1 MKRQLKEAKQAEK
14 QNLKEEKKERK
25 EQQKLERQRFR
36 EEERMRKVQM
46 QEERE
51 LKKELDKTEPAKEK
65 HVVRMDTRR
74 KKDTEREPDLDLLP
88 VTWVSSYLPIRQ
100 IKNGIIYTTDHRY
113 VKLIEILPINFL
125 LRSPSEQRNII
136 MSFMS
141 YLKIAPVRIQ
151 FKVVSKKADISE
163 YIEKIQK
170 EAERE
175 CDTRVKMLQEDYAK
189 LIEKLGRKEAIT
201 RRFFMVFEYQSYN
214 NNKNPREH
222 DILPYMK
229 SVVQTAKKYLSQCG
243 NVVLEHEND
252 TRFLVDVLYQIL
264 NRRTSVYESLEER
277 TQKVVAYYRKENGE
291 DSIRHIPVTE
301 LIAPETMD
309 MRHRS
314 HLVIDGMYYS
324 YLLIPSHKYRS
335 RVPAGWLSLLINAGE
350 GIDVDV
356 FFFRQDKSKSMERI
370 GRSIRLNRSKIK
382 DTYDTNT
389 DFDDLS
395 ESIHAGY
402 YLKRGLSGSE
412 DFYYMSTLIT
422 ITGYSTKEVEWRVK
436 EMTKLLNSQ
445 DIGVTSC
452 MFREEEAFLSSLPL
466 LCLDKKLY
474 ERSKRNV
481 LTSGV
486 ASCYPFTSYEM
497 SDKDG
502 IMMGVNKA
510 NNSLVIVDIFNTKIY
525 KNANIAILGTS
536 GAGKTF
542 TMQLMALRL
551 RRKNV
556 QVFIIAPDKGH
567 EFARACNNIG
577 GAFIQISPASPNCI
591 NVMEIRPTDRTAS
604 EILDGY
610 TVERSE
616 LAMKIQSLHIF
627 FSLLIPDLSHEE
639 KQLLDEALVITYA
652 EKGITHDNQS
662 LEDSDNPGQYKDM
675 PILGDLHEV
684 LLRKRECRRMQNK
697 LVQQITS
704 HDEIDLSLPGREKC
718 AYFCITSD
726 QDSTFDMLA
735 TLFTSFLSI
744 KLVRYADR
752 TKERR
757 LPVPVQFIL
766 DEFPNL
772 GVVPDF
778 KKKLATARSR
788 GIGMSILFQNIPQ
801 LQNRYPDNQWE
812 EILGGCDFSIFLGCN
827 DMTTASYYSDR
838 TGEITVSVSSIRKS
852 YYTIRATDYVPEY
865 TESTSLGKR
874 MLLLPDEIL
883 RFPLDQGLLI
893 IRGQKVCR
901 FRKMDYLEHPDSQ
914 YMKLEK
920 VEEHIPE
927 WFKDWKQEKQN
938 FKIYAE
944 KEPDLPD
951 KKEGGT
957 EAGNPLTLDTEI
969 KKTEKQANAKT
980 SEQQEEKRIMKVEEL
995 FAFETSDGKEG

>member
-1 MKRQLKEAKQAEK
+1 MILALYVGGFMEQLFMESAVRLAPIDTIRHGISSVAGIQCSIVAFILFGAVAGLIVWRGSGKEAYD
-14 QNLKEEKKERK
+14 ERNFEVSSK
-25 EQQKLERQRFR
+25 GTYGTAGFMD
-36 EEERMRKVQM
+36 EEERAQVLQSEKSFEKVDGVIFGRNLQDEKIISLPVESRLNRNFAVCGSQGSM
-46 QEERE
+46 KSRAFARVMALQCIRRGESVYLTDPKSELYEDLSFYFRE
-51 LKKELDKTEPAKEK
+51 SGYTVKQLNLIQLEHSDAWNCLGEIDDGSLIDVFCDVVIRNTTDKFDHFYDNTE
-65 HVVRMDTRR
+65 M
-74 KKDTEREPDLDLLP
+74 DLLKA
-88 VTWVSSYLPIRQ
+88 LCL
-100 IKNGIIYTTDHRY
+100 Y
-113 VKLIEILPINFL
+113 VFH
-125 LRSPSEQRNII
+125 
-136 MSFMS
+136 
-141 YLKIAPVRIQ
+141 
-151 FKVVSKKADISE
+151 E
-163 YIEKIQK
+163 YPPEKRTFP
-170 EAERE
+170 EAY
-175 CDTRVKMLQEDYAK
+175 K
-189 LIEKLGRKEAIT
+189 
-201 RRFFMVFEYQSYN
+201 
-214 NNKNPREH
+214 
-222 DILPYMK
+222 
-229 SVVQTAKKYLSQCG
+229 
-243 NVVLEHEND
+243 
-252 TRFLVDVLYQIL
+252 
-264 NRRTSVYESLEER
+264 
-277 TQKVVAYYRKENGE
+277 
-291 DSIRHIPVTE
+291 
-301 LIAPETMD
+301 
-309 MRHRS
+309 
-314 HLVIDGMYYS
+314 
-324 YLLIPSHKYRS
+324 
-335 RVPAGWLSLLINAGE
+335 LLINKS
-350 GIDVDV
+350 VDMLDAI
-356 FFFRQDKSKSMERI
+356 FD
-370 GRSIRLNRSKIK
+370 RLP
-382 DTYDTNT
+382 T
-389 DFDDLS
+389 
-395 ESIHAGY
+395 HHPA
-402 YLKRGLSGSE
+402 RGPYQLFAKAE
-412 DFYYMSTLIT
+412 
-422 ITGYSTKEVEWRVK
+422 KVK
-436 EMTKLLNSQ
+436 GN
-445 DIGVTSC
+445 
-452 MFREEEAFLSSLPL
+452 A
-466 LCLDKKLY
+466 
-474 ERSKRNV
+474 V
-481 LTSGV
+481 LG
-486 ASCYPFTSYEM
+486 
-497 SDKDG
+497 
-502 IMMGVNKA
+502 
-510 NNSLVIVDIFNTKIY
+510 
-525 KNANIAILGTS
+525 LGT
-536 GAGKTF
+536 
-542 TMQLMALRL
+542 RL
-551 RRKNV
+551 
-556 QVFIIAPDKGH
+556 
-567 EFARACNNIG
+567 
-577 GAFIQISPASPNCI
+577 QI
-591 NVMEIRPTDRTAS
+591 
-604 EILDGY
+604 
-610 TVERSE
+610 
-616 LAMKIQSLHIF
+616 
-627 FSLLIPDLSHEE
+627 
-639 KQLLDEALVITYA
+639 
-652 EKGITHDNQS
+652 
-662 LEDSDNPGQYKDM
+662 
-675 PILGDLHEV
+675 
-684 LLRKRECRRMQNK
+684 MQNK

-718 AYFCITSD
+718 AYFCITSV

>member
-1 MKRQLKEAKQAEK
+1 MILALYVGGFMEQLFMESAVRLAPIDTIRHGISSVAGIQCSIVAFILFGAVAGLIVWRGSGKEAYD
-14 QNLKEEKKERK
+14 ERNFEVSSK
-25 EQQKLERQRFR
+25 GTYGTAGFMD
-36 EEERMRKVQM
+36 EEERAQVLQSEKSFEKVDGVIFGRNLQDEKIISLPVESRLNRNFAVCGSQGSM
-46 QEERE
+46 KSRAFARVMALQCIRRGESVYLTDPKSELYEDLSFYFRE
-51 LKKELDKTEPAKEK
+51 SGYTVKQLNLIQLEHSDAWNCLGEIDDGSLIDVFCDVVIRNTTDKFDHFYDNTE
-65 HVVRMDTRR
+65 M
-74 KKDTEREPDLDLLP
+74 DLLKA
-88 VTWVSSYLPIRQ
+88 LCL
-100 IKNGIIYTTDHRY
+100 Y
-113 VKLIEILPINFL
+113 VFH
-125 LRSPSEQRNII
+125 
-136 MSFMS
+136 
-141 YLKIAPVRIQ
+141 
-151 FKVVSKKADISE
+151 E
-163 YIEKIQK
+163 YPPEKRTFP
-170 EAERE
+170 EAY
-175 CDTRVKMLQEDYAK
+175 K
-189 LIEKLGRKEAIT
+189 
-201 RRFFMVFEYQSYN
+201 
-214 NNKNPREH
+214 
-222 DILPYMK
+222 
-229 SVVQTAKKYLSQCG
+229 
-243 NVVLEHEND
+243 
-252 TRFLVDVLYQIL
+252 
-264 NRRTSVYESLEER
+264 
-277 TQKVVAYYRKENGE
+277 
-291 DSIRHIPVTE
+291 
-301 LIAPETMD
+301 
-309 MRHRS
+309 
-314 HLVIDGMYYS
+314 
-324 YLLIPSHKYRS
+324 
-335 RVPAGWLSLLINAGE
+335 LLINKS
-350 GIDVDV
+350 VDMLDAI
-356 FFFRQDKSKSMERI
+356 FD
-370 GRSIRLNRSKIK
+370 RLP
-382 DTYDTNT
+382 T
-389 DFDDLS
+389 
-395 ESIHAGY
+395 HHPA
-402 YLKRGLSGSE
+402 RGPYQLFAKAE
-412 DFYYMSTLIT
+412 
-422 ITGYSTKEVEWRVK
+422 KVK
-436 EMTKLLNSQ
+436 GN
-445 DIGVTSC
+445 
-452 MFREEEAFLSSLPL
+452 A
-466 LCLDKKLY
+466 
-474 ERSKRNV
+474 V
-481 LTSGV
+481 LG
-486 ASCYPFTSYEM
+486 
-497 SDKDG
+497 
-502 IMMGVNKA
+502 
-510 NNSLVIVDIFNTKIY
+510 
-525 KNANIAILGTS
+525 LGT
-536 GAGKTF
+536 
-542 TMQLMALRL
+542 RL
-551 RRKNV
+551 
-556 QVFIIAPDKGH
+556 
-567 EFARACNNIG
+567 
-577 GAFIQISPASPNCI
+577 QI
-591 NVMEIRPTDRTAS
+591 
-604 EILDGY
+604 
-610 TVERSE
+610 
-616 LAMKIQSLHIF
+616 
-627 FSLLIPDLSHEE
+627 
-639 KQLLDEALVITYA
+639 
-652 EKGITHDNQS
+652 
-662 LEDSDNPGQYKDM
+662 
-675 PILGDLHEV
+675 
-684 LLRKRECRRMQNK
+684 MQNK

-980 SEQQEEKRIMKVEEL
+980 SEQQREKRIMKVEEL

>member
-1 MKRQLKEAKQAEK
+1 MILALYVGGFMEQLFMESAVRLAPIDTIRHGISSVAGIQCSIVAFILFGAVAGLIAWRGSGKEAYD
-14 QNLKEEKKERK
+14 ERNFEVSSK
-25 EQQKLERQRFR
+25 GTYGTAGFMD
-36 EEERMRKVQM
+36 EEERAQVLQSEKSFEKVDGVIFGRNLQDEKIISLPVESRLNRNFAVCGSQGSM
-46 QEERE
+46 KSRAFARVMALQCIRRGESVYLTDPKSELYEDLSFYFRE
-51 LKKELDKTEPAKEK
+51 SGYTVKQLNLIQLEHSDAWNCLGEIDDGSLIDVFCDVVIRNTTDKFDHFYDNTE
-65 HVVRMDTRR
+65 M
-74 KKDTEREPDLDLLP
+74 DLLKA
-88 VTWVSSYLPIRQ
+88 LCL
-100 IKNGIIYTTDHRY
+100 Y
-113 VKLIEILPINFL
+113 VFH
-125 LRSPSEQRNII
+125 
-136 MSFMS
+136 
-141 YLKIAPVRIQ
+141 
-151 FKVVSKKADISE
+151 E
-163 YIEKIQK
+163 YPPEKRTFP
-170 EAERE
+170 EAY
-175 CDTRVKMLQEDYAK
+175 K
-189 LIEKLGRKEAIT
+189 
-201 RRFFMVFEYQSYN
+201 
-214 NNKNPREH
+214 
-222 DILPYMK
+222 
-229 SVVQTAKKYLSQCG
+229 
-243 NVVLEHEND
+243 
-252 TRFLVDVLYQIL
+252 
-264 NRRTSVYESLEER
+264 
-277 TQKVVAYYRKENGE
+277 
-291 DSIRHIPVTE
+291 
-301 LIAPETMD
+301 
-309 MRHRS
+309 
-314 HLVIDGMYYS
+314 
-324 YLLIPSHKYRS
+324 
-335 RVPAGWLSLLINAGE
+335 LLINKS
-350 GIDVDV
+350 VDMLDAI
-356 FFFRQDKSKSMERI
+356 FD
-370 GRSIRLNRSKIK
+370 RLP
-382 DTYDTNT
+382 T
-389 DFDDLS
+389 
-395 ESIHAGY
+395 HHPA
-402 YLKRGLSGSE
+402 RGPYQLFAKAE
-412 DFYYMSTLIT
+412 
-422 ITGYSTKEVEWRVK
+422 KVK
-436 EMTKLLNSQ
+436 GN
-445 DIGVTSC
+445 
-452 MFREEEAFLSSLPL
+452 A
-466 LCLDKKLY
+466 
-474 ERSKRNV
+474 V
-481 LTSGV
+481 LG
-486 ASCYPFTSYEM
+486 
-497 SDKDG
+497 
-502 IMMGVNKA
+502 
-510 NNSLVIVDIFNTKIY
+510 
-525 KNANIAILGTS
+525 LGT
-536 GAGKTF
+536 
-542 TMQLMALRL
+542 RL
-551 RRKNV
+551 
-556 QVFIIAPDKGH
+556 
-567 EFARACNNIG
+567 
-577 GAFIQISPASPNCI
+577 QI
-591 NVMEIRPTDRTAS
+591 
-604 EILDGY
+604 
-610 TVERSE
+610 
-616 LAMKIQSLHIF
+616 
-627 FSLLIPDLSHEE
+627 
-639 KQLLDEALVITYA
+639 
-652 EKGITHDNQS
+652 
-662 LEDSDNPGQYKDM
+662 
-675 PILGDLHEV
+675 
-684 LLRKRECRRMQNK
+684 MQNK

-980 SEQQEEKRIMKVEEL
+980 SEQQEKKRIMKVEEL

>member
-222 DILPYMK
+222 DILLYMK

-301 LIAPETMD
+301 LIAPETLD

-684 LLRKRECRRMQNK
+684 LLRKRECRRMANILNR
-697 LVQQITS
+697 LVHGSAATFNQKTNV
-704 HDEIDLSLPGREKC
+704 DLSNKYVVLDISE
-718 AYFCITSD
+718 
-726 QDSTFDMLA
+726 
-735 TLFTSFLSI
+735 LSGDLLLGMFVALDFVWA
-744 KLVRYADR
+744 KAKEDR
-752 TKERR
+752 TVEKAIFVDEAWKLLVSNELAGEYLLEIFKVIRAYGGSAICATQDLVDFFALKGGKLGRGILNNSKTKIILNMEPSEAENIRKELDLSEAEAMSIARFERGTGLISTNSNNLIVDFKASQLEKDLITTDRKDLQELKER
-757 LPVPVQFIL
+757 
-766 DEFPNL
+766 
-772 GVVPDF
+772 
-778 KKKLATARSR
+778 
-788 GIGMSILFQNIPQ
+788 
-801 LQNRYPDNQWE
+801 LQKYGRQAY
-812 EILGGCDFSIFLGCN
+812 G
-827 DMTTASYYSDR
+827 
-838 TGEITVSVSSIRKS
+838 
-852 YYTIRATDYVPEY
+852 
-865 TESTSLGKR
+865 
-874 MLLLPDEIL
+874 
-883 RFPLDQGLLI
+883 
-893 IRGQKVCR
+893 
-901 FRKMDYLEHPDSQ
+901 
-914 YMKLEK
+914 
-920 VEEHIPE
+920 
-927 WFKDWKQEKQN
+927 
-938 FKIYAE
+938 
-944 KEPDLPD
+944 
-951 KKEGGT
+951 
-957 EAGNPLTLDTEI
+957 
-969 KKTEKQANAKT
+969 KQA
-980 SEQQEEKRIMKVEEL
+980 I
-995 FAFETSDGKEG
+995 

>member
-1 MKRQLKEAKQAEK
+1 MILALYVGGFMEQLFMESAVRLAPIDTIRHGISSVAGIQCSIVAFILFGAVAGLIVWRGSGKEAYD
-14 QNLKEEKKERK
+14 ERNFEVSSK
-25 EQQKLERQRFR
+25 GTYGTAGFMD
-36 EEERMRKVQM
+36 EEERAQVLQSEKSFEKVDGVIFGRNLQDEKIISLPVESRLNRNFAVCGSQGSM
-46 QEERE
+46 KSRAFARVMALQCIRRGESVYLTDPKSELYEDLSFYFRE
-51 LKKELDKTEPAKEK
+51 SGYTVKQLNLIQLEHSDAWNCLGEIDDGSLIDVFCDVVIRNTTDKFDHFYDNTE
-65 HVVRMDTRR
+65 M
-74 KKDTEREPDLDLLP
+74 DLLKA
-88 VTWVSSYLPIRQ
+88 LCL
-100 IKNGIIYTTDHRY
+100 Y
-113 VKLIEILPINFL
+113 VFH
-125 LRSPSEQRNII
+125 
-136 MSFMS
+136 
-141 YLKIAPVRIQ
+141 
-151 FKVVSKKADISE
+151 E
-163 YIEKIQK
+163 YPPEKRTFP
-170 EAERE
+170 EAY
-175 CDTRVKMLQEDYAK
+175 K
-189 LIEKLGRKEAIT
+189 
-201 RRFFMVFEYQSYN
+201 
-214 NNKNPREH
+214 
-222 DILPYMK
+222 
-229 SVVQTAKKYLSQCG
+229 
-243 NVVLEHEND
+243 
-252 TRFLVDVLYQIL
+252 
-264 NRRTSVYESLEER
+264 
-277 TQKVVAYYRKENGE
+277 
-291 DSIRHIPVTE
+291 
-301 LIAPETMD
+301 
-309 MRHRS
+309 
-314 HLVIDGMYYS
+314 
-324 YLLIPSHKYRS
+324 
-335 RVPAGWLSLLINAGE
+335 LLINKS
-350 GIDVDV
+350 VDMLDAI
-356 FFFRQDKSKSMERI
+356 FD
-370 GRSIRLNRSKIK
+370 RLP
-382 DTYDTNT
+382 T
-389 DFDDLS
+389 
-395 ESIHAGY
+395 HHPA
-402 YLKRGLSGSE
+402 RGPYQLFAKAE
-412 DFYYMSTLIT
+412 
-422 ITGYSTKEVEWRVK
+422 KVK
-436 EMTKLLNSQ
+436 GN
-445 DIGVTSC
+445 
-452 MFREEEAFLSSLPL
+452 A
-466 LCLDKKLY
+466 
-474 ERSKRNV
+474 V
-481 LTSGV
+481 LG
-486 ASCYPFTSYEM
+486 
-497 SDKDG
+497 
-502 IMMGVNKA
+502 
-510 NNSLVIVDIFNTKIY
+510 
-525 KNANIAILGTS
+525 LGT
-536 GAGKTF
+536 
-542 TMQLMALRL
+542 RL
-551 RRKNV
+551 
-556 QVFIIAPDKGH
+556 
-567 EFARACNNIG
+567 
-577 GAFIQISPASPNCI
+577 QI
-591 NVMEIRPTDRTAS
+591 
-604 EILDGY
+604 
-610 TVERSE
+610 
-616 LAMKIQSLHIF
+616 
-627 FSLLIPDLSHEE
+627 
-639 KQLLDEALVITYA
+639 
-652 EKGITHDNQS
+652 
-662 LEDSDNPGQYKDM
+662 
-675 PILGDLHEV
+675 
-684 LLRKRECRRMQNK
+684 MQNK

-980 SEQQEEKRIMKVEEL
+980 SEQQGEKRIMKVEEL